1 MVAYS
6 FNPRFEAPILSGVKS
21 GTIRAIGRRRHAR
34 AGETL
39 QLYVGQRT
47 RHCRLLGTAVCT
59 SVDTI
64 ELTVLETNR
73 TPWIGLVQIEGSR
86 RHWWRETY
94 GAYGPIAGETGTI
107 DDFARTD
114 GFLDGDD
121 MARFWAT
128 AHRDLIDP
136 EGVIRFR
143 GALIRWAPLGGPHGV
158 D

>member
-6 FNPRFEAPILSGVKS
+6 FNPRFEAPILSGAKS

-47 RHCRLLGTAVCT
+47 RHCRLLGEAFCT
-59 SVDTI
+59 SVESILLTANTFGECPSI
-64 ELTVLETNR
+64 LAIGLGEPSHHAARSTVLIS
-73 TPWIGLVQIEGSR
+73 P
-86 RHWWRETY
+86 
-94 GAYGPIAGETGTI
+94 AAI

-114 GFLDGDD
+114 GFQDGDD

-136 EGVIRFR
+136 DGVIRFR
-143 GALIRWAPLGGPHGV
+143 GVLIRWAPLGGPHGV